1 MKTNNKTN
9 NGVDRVVAMYAE
21 RMAERMEQMQA
32 QGKKWRKNWIC
43 TGASGLMPQNVQGR
57 EYTAMNAFILM
68 MLAGM
73 NKWQMPVYMTLN
85 KCNELG
91 ARVVKG
97 ASATPVLF
105 WRVYARNADTGEII
119 KAEEYRRMNADE
131 RKNWKQSAT
140 LRYYNV
146 FNVEQTTLKED
157 APKEYGRLMKRAD
170 ASVRTC
176 TDTDTDGM
184 CRNAELDEMMISQS
198 WVCPI
203 RAEEQD
209 CAFYSQAADMITLPC
224 KYQFTGATRYDA
236 GREYYSTMLHEMAHS
251 TGAEKRLNRLRS
263 SAFASEAYAKE
274 ELVAELTAALVGYRL
289 GIETT
294 INDNNA
300 CYLAS
305 WAKVLKKEPRFIIS
319 VLADVQ
325 KAQDMILA
333 HLKRA

>member
-9 NGVDRVVAMYAE
+9 NGVERVVKMFAE
-21 RMAERMEQMQA
+21 RMAERMETMQA
-32 QGKKWRKNWIC
+32 QGKEWQKNWLC
-43 TGASGLMPQNVQGR
+43 TTASNMMPQNVQGR

-68 MLAGM
+68 MLAQL
-73 NKWQMPVYMTLN
+73 NEWQMPVYMTLN

-91 ARVVKG
+91 AKVIKG
-97 ASATPVLF
+97 AEATPVLF
-105 WRVYARNADTGEII
+105 WRVYAKNVNTGATI
-119 KAEEYRRMNADE
+119 KVEDYNQLSKDE

-146 FNVEQTTLKED
+146 FNVAQTTIKED
-157 APKEYGRLMKRAD
+157 APKEYEKLMKRAN
-170 ASVRTC
+170 VVEQMN
-176 TDTDTDGM
+176 TDTDGM
-184 CRNAELDEMMISQS
+184 YCNAELDDMMQSQS

-203 RAEEQD
+203 RTKEQD
-209 CAFYSQAADMITLPC
+209 RAFYSQTTDTITLPC

-236 GREYYSTMLHEMAHS
+236 GIEYYSTMLHEMAHS
-251 TGAEKRLNRLRS
+251 TGAETRLNRLQHTT
-263 SAFASEAYAKE
+263 FGSEVYAKE

-289 GIETT
+289 GIATT

-305 WAKVLKKEPRFIIS
+305 WAKVLKEEPRFIIS